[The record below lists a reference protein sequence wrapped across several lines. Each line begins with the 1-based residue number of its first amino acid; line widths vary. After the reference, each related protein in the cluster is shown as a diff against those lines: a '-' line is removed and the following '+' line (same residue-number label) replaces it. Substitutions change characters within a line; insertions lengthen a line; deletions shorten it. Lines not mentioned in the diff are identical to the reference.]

1 MRKGVFMLE
10 VESPADMKA
19 YVGKELGVSDWVLID
34 QERINR
40 FADATD
46 DHQWIHL
53 DAERAAKELPTKST
67 IAHGYLTM
75 SLVAGLPV
83 FRIKNVSNMI
93 NYGANRLR
101 FTNMVP
107 VNSRVRLRT
116 KLAAADD
123 MKGGGVRL
131 TCEQTMEIE
140 GQDRPAMVAE
150 TLMIAYP

>member
-1 MRKGVFMLE
+1 MLE
-10 VESPADMKA
+10 VETPADLKP
-19 YVGKELGVSDWVLID
+19 YVGQELGVSDWVLID
-34 QERINR
+34 QDRINR

-53 DAERAAKELPTKST
+53 DQERAAKELPTKST

-83 FRIKNVSNMI
+83 FKIRKTSNMI

-107 VNSRVRLRT
+107 VNSKVRLRT
-116 KLAAADD
+116 KLLAAEEVQ
-123 MKGGGVRL
+123 GGGVRF

-140 GQDRPAMVAE
+140 GNDRPAMIAE

>member
-1 MRKGVFMLE
+1 MLE
-10 VESPADMKA
+10 VETPADLKP
-19 YVGKELGVSDWVLID
+19 YVGQELGVSDWVLID
-34 QERINR
+34 QDRINR

-53 DAERAAKELPTKST
+53 DQERAAKELPTKST

-83 FRIKNVSNMI
+83 FKIRKTSNMI

-107 VNSRVRLRT
+107 VNSKVRLRT
-116 KLAAADD
+116 KLLAAEEV
-123 MKGGGVRL
+123 KGGGVRF

-140 GQDRPAMVAE
+140 GNDRPAMIAE